1 MTPEQHRQVTA
12 LVDATVAAGFSASR
26 MPRSDAYREGVRGLL
41 LLRAT
46 NARLLC
52 PWRPGTAECDAFFAG
67 VEEGKDWWRHQVEKM
82 VADQAAGLQ
91 PGRHVAGSVTALRK
105 AQAREAMG
113 LYPRQAAA
121 TVLHTGSAG

>member
-12 LVDATVAAGFSASR
+12 LVDCTVAAGFAASR
-26 MPRSDAYREGVRGLL
+26 MPRSDAYREGVRAML

-52 PWRPGTAECDAFFAG
+52 HYRPGTAECDAFFAG
-67 VEEGKDWWRHQVEKM
+67 VEEGKDWWRYQVQQM

-91 PGRHVAGSVTALRK
+91 PGRHVAGSVAAIRK
-105 AQAREAMG
+105 AQAHEAV
-113 LYPRQAAA
+113 QAAGA
-121 TVLHTGSAG
+121 H